1 MYRLGIPVRSRCDE
15 TGNAPQ
21 SDQGTHRKQ
30 PPGPAGPELACAP
43 RGVSASGVLDDR
55 KRVAEHHCR
64 THRENHLGQQI
75 VESEQLCDIHA
86 DSTLVVPAS
95 HAQSDRVRIAM
106 KTIKMRTRRQIPQ
119 VGLGVYK
126 SEPGPTT
133 RNAVLAALEA
143 GYRHI
148 DTAMIYNNEPDVGEA
163 IKASG
168 VDRSEVFVT
177 TKLWN
182 DDHGYDNTLAA
193 FDRSISQ
200 LGLDYVDLYLIHWPV
215 PVLRLDTWRALERL
229 TLDGRVR
236 DIGVSNYLAT
246 HINEI
251 LEYAPVVPAVNQ
263 IELSPYL
270 YRTRLDTIELCREI
284 GIVVE
289 AYSPLTK
296 GRKLDDA
303 VLAGIGNAHGKSAA
317 QVLIRWA
324 IQHDFVVLP
333 KSVNPDRIAQ
343 NCAVFDF
350 SLTDDE
356 MTRLDSLDEG
366 LVTGWDPADVA

>member
-1 MYRLGIPVRSRCDE
+1 M
-15 TGNAPQ
+15 Q
-21 SDQGTHRKQ
+21 
-30 PPGPAGPELACAP
+30 
-43 RGVSASGVLDDR
+43 
-55 KRVAEHHCR
+55 
-64 THRENHLGQQI
+64 
-75 VESEQLCDIHA
+75 
-86 DSTLVVPAS
+86 TL
-95 HAQSDRVRIAM
+95 
-106 KTIKMRTRRQIPQ
+106 TMRTRREIPQ
-119 VGLGVYK
+119 IGLGVYK
-126 SEPGPTT
+126 SEPGPITT
-133 RNAVLAALEA
+133 KAVLAALEA

-148 DTAMIYNNEPDVGEA
+148 DTAMIYNNEADVGEA

-168 VDRSEVFVT
+168 IDRSEIFVT

-182 DDHGYDNTLAA
+182 DDHGYDNTLSA
-193 FDRSISQ
+193 FDRSLGQ

-246 HINEI
+246 HIDEI

-270 YRTRLDTIELCREI
+270 YRTRLDTVERCRES
-284 GIVVE
+284 GIVIE

-296 GRKLDDA
+296 GRKLDDP
-303 VLAGIGNAHGKSAA
+303 VLAEIGKAHGKTAA

-333 KSVNPDRIAQ
+333 KSVNPERIAE
-343 NCAVFDF
+343 NHAVFDF
-350 SLTDDE
+350 EMTEEE
-356 MTRLDSLDEG
+356 MTRLDGLDEG